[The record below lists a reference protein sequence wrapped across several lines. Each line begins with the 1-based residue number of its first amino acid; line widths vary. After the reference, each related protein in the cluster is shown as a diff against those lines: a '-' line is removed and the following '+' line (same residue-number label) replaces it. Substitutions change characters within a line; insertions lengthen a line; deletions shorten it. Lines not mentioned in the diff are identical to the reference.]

1 LGGGYVLIKTFSFGI
16 LLGIAAAAAALYLI
30 PAVDQHRESSIV
42 AVAPNGGNSEIFHIN
57 IPTDRIMV
65 GGPQQ
70 ESLPLGLKW
79 PDDPILS
86 SVSAEMFKVR
96 NARDTVIGVAA
107 RTAAIEG
114 ESTVLDWV
122 IHLPARGSIYVNMNS
137 VAEEGGFRMGEI
149 RAGSRELGSLSGF
162 VSERW
167 VSDTS
172 DDDDAPAGRIELA
185 AMYVGSLE
193 TIE

>member
-30 PAVDQHRESSIV
+30 PAVDQHRESSII

-57 IPTDRIMV
+57 IPADRIMV
-65 GGPQQ
+65 GGPEQ

-96 NARDTVIGVAA
+96 NARDAVIGVAA
-107 RTAAIEG
+107 RTAAREG

-172 DDDDAPAGRIELA
+172 DDHGAPAGRIELA
-185 AMYVGSLE
+185 AMYVGSPE
-193 TIE
+193 PIE